1 MKFVSFRYR
10 LSSNR
15 NFLFTAAAMT
25 KKDRRDKVIA
35 QEEQKW
41 LFEAYKTSLRCEI
54 QAKSNE
60 RNLIVRA
67 MSMWR
72 LKTNELRSTLDRNLR
87 RQMKSWHFF
96 CITTKKIVVSCC
108 IPIAISACFNS
119 LKSWRHLSI
128 RLYAFPHDLEMEEW
142 NSKAK
147 GDQ

>member
-1 MKFVSFRYR
+1 MKSRVLWFENDWKTISMKTKKKNVSKYLSKHKLSRRQKIYMKFVSFRYR

-72 LKTNELRSTLDRNLR
+72 LKTNELRSSLDRNLR

-96 CITTKKIVVSCC
+96 ASRPRK
-108 IPIAISACFNS
+108 
-119 LKSWRHLSI
+119 LSF
-128 RLYAFPHDLEMEEW
+128 RAAF
-142 NSKAK
+142 
-147 GDQ
+147 Q